1 MCAIFSISSFFMGK
15 VELPHSLDSLDI
27 RRCFMAHFSRSL
39 TITMAATL
47 VLFAMTSCSGGGGV
61 SSTANLSN
69 RTLAAALPG
78 VDSDTSNDD
87 SERDN
92 PRSILKRLDTIT
104 TIGSTVDPINGDQNP
119 YGLDIAKVTSGKF
132 ERGDLAVC
140 NFNDAANVQGT
151 GTTIIALHAR
161 PGSMPTRVARSA
173 ALNGCDEIALAPDDT
188 IWASAF
194 SANDN
199 PLVSPAGALLTTL
212 SGGPWH
218 HPFGQVFAPHAGP
231 FGSAAFYES
240 NAADGS
246 IVRIDIPSFNFDV
259 IATGF
264 AVNHGVPGSILGP
277 SGLQYD
283 AKHDRLYIVDG
294 ANNTIVSFK
303 HVSTIP
309 SGGISVNGTT
319 FGGPFAHRARLVFSG
334 PPLNGPI
341 SAALLPDGHL
351 VVGNTLDPA
360 GQNLMVE
367 ITPHGRLLDVKNVD
381 TGAGAALFGMIAS
394 GRDVDDVK
402 LYFNDD
408 NDNTVKVLTP

>member
-1 MCAIFSISSFFMGK
+1 MM
-15 VELPHSLDSLDI
+15 
-27 RRCFMAHFSRSL
+27 HFSRSL
-39 TITMAATL
+39 TIALAATV
-47 VLFAMTSCSGGGGV
+47 VLFTTTSCGGGGSV
-61 SSTANLSN
+61 SSTANLSGQ
-69 RTLAAALPG
+69 TLAGLPG
-78 VDSDTSNDD
+78 VDTDTSNDN
-87 SERDN
+87 SERDD
-92 PRSILKRLDTIT
+92 PRSILKRLNTIT

-119 YGLDIAKVTSGKF
+119 YGLDIAKMSSGKF
-132 ERGDLAVC
+132 ESGDLAVC

-151 GTTIIALHAR
+151 GTTVIALHPR
-161 PGSMPTRVARSA
+161 PGSTPTRIARDA

-188 IWASAF
+188 TWASAF

-212 SGGPWH
+212 GGGPWH

-231 FGSAAFYES
+231 FGGAAFYES
-240 NAADGS
+240 NAGDGS
-246 IVRIDIPSFNFDV
+246 IVRIDLPSFNFDI

-294 ANNTIVSFK
+294 TNNTVVSLK

-309 SGGISVNGTT
+309 PGGITVNGTT

-351 VVGNTLDPA
+351 VVGNTLDPT

-381 TGAGAALFGMIAS
+381 TGAGAAIFGMIAA